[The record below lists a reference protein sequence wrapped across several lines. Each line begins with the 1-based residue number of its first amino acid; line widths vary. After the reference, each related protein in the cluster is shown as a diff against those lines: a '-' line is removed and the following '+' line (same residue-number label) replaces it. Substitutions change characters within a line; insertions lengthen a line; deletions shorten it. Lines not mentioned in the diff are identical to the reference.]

1 VILLGF
7 NYNYWSRFSI
17 FPLILVIL
25 LFLGNSSAY
34 SQDADTDSG
43 EDSTGTT
50 IIYPEKIPSNKT
62 WEKIVSFPGA
72 VVFFPFKIVFR
83 GAEAAFDV
91 DYEVPYASW
100 VADMAVSDDGRR
112 SLLPTYGSRRGG
124 GLKYKHNGLISENSV
139 FDITSTI
146 WFKNRTMQ
154 RIRIRDLDLPGGI
167 AAAGLKAAYLV
178 LPDERFY
185 GIGMDSEKE
194 GKTNFAWEQFS
205 LDFSLGRKFSRKLKT
220 DVIFTYQRNNILPG
234 RDNSIPSTIDL
245 YDNNSLP
252 GLETGIEFTGGNLS
266 IEFDSRNHPG
276 IPTAGWELSLGG
288 GLLRQYSEGRFG
300 FWESTVDVKRYVHLF
315 YGRYMVFRVAA
326 RRAQPFSDR
335 EIPFYYLSELGR
347 WETIRGFSRSRFRDN
362 DLLLGSIEYRWPLT
376 PKFLHALIFVDAGKV
391 SEDILDDIAKDD
403 YEITYGIGILGW
415 YLNGVLIRAELAK
428 SGERFRF
435 NLEFN

>member
-1 VILLGF
+1 MILLGF

-167 AAAGLKAAYLV
+167 AAAGLKAEYLV